1 MPRRSPYVVLLS
13 EKERVDLERMA
24 GQYTL
29 PYYQVIRSKIVL
41 LAAEG
46 LSNEAIAHRL
56 DTPRPIVSKWRKR
69 FFEERLSGL
78 EDRSRPGR
86 PPDFPPSGGRSDQG
100 FGV

>member
-13 EKERVDLERMA
+13 EKERVDLKRMA

-46 LSNEAIAHRL
+46 LSNKIIAQRL
-56 DTPRPIVSKWRKR
+56 DVPRPIVSKWRKR

-86 PPDFPPSGGRSDQG
+86 PPGFPPSGGRSDQG
-100 FGV
+100 AGV